1 MSSTPNSDSTHGRRD
16 ENTLFLPSPIRNNE
30 VESFDDESTYP
41 DLVLEV
47 TGMEKPLHLHRTILV
62 KLSGKMSELF
72 RQADVKTLKWPFD
85 TTNEIDRNALVK
97 ALRFC
102 YGETMIVGTENGECC
117 AMIAALTRLQV
128 KCLDEVVVSLSNFTV
143 EEAKRDVLVG
153 TELLKACAN
162 YEECCGMNQCTL
174 NQELAKIV
182 LTKENMF
189 QHFREVI
196 DECLMLLPPEYL
208 TLAEF
213 SQPHSKCSEFCLR
226 VRYMRNNSKKM
237 TTEEKEAILGQC
249 DWSTLNS
256 DELRELRYLDI
267 IDRDHLLEAYEKALE
282 YCEMES
288 TRANERADKAER
300 EKDERV
306 KQAERDRDEKVE
318 QVKRE
323 KEEYQK
329 QLETMQVI
337 IRGNRL

>member
-1 MSSTPNSDSTHGRRD
+1 MSSTPNSDSTQEQRD
-16 ENTLFLPSPIRNNE
+16 ENTLTLPSPIHNE
-30 VESFDDESTYP
+30 VENFDNESTYP
-41 DLVLEV
+41 DLTFFVR
-47 TGMEKPLHLHRTILV
+47 GMEKPLHLHRTILV
-62 KLSGKMSELF
+62 KLSEKMSEIF
-72 RQADVKTLKWPFD
+72 RHTSVKTFEWPDD

-128 KCLDEVVVSLSNFTV
+128 KCLDEVVVSLRDFTV
-143 EEAKRDVLVG
+143 KEAKRDVFVG
-153 TELLKACAN
+153 AELLKACVK
-162 YEECCGMNQCTL
+162 YKECCGMNQCTL

-189 QHFREVI
+189 QHFREVV
-196 DECLMLLPPEYL
+196 DGCLMLLPPEYL

-226 VRYMRNNSKKM
+226 ARYMRKNPKTM
-237 TTEEKEAILGQC
+237 TTEEKEAFLGQC
-249 DWSTLNS
+249 NWSKLNS

-318 QVKRE
+318 KVKKE

>member
-1 MSSTPNSDSTHGRRD
+1 MSSTPNSDSTQEQRD
-16 ENTLFLPSPIRNNE
+16 ESTLTLQSPFQNE
-30 VESFDDESTYP
+30 VESFDNESLYP
-41 DLVLEV
+41 DLEFKVV
-47 TGMEKPLHLHRTILV
+47 GMEKPLHLHRKVLASSSNRMKETMKKKEQTYTWEYI
-62 KLSGKMSELF
+62 K
-72 RQADVKTLKWPFD
+72 D
-85 TTNEIDRNALVK
+85 NEIDRNALVK

-102 YGETMIVGTENGECC
+102 YGETMTVGTKNGECC
-117 AMIAALTRLQV
+117 AMIAALTRLKV
-128 KCLDEVVVSLSNFTV
+128 KCMNDVVASLCDFTV
-143 EEAKRDVLVG
+143 KEAKRDVLVG

-174 NQELAKIV
+174 NRELAKIV

-189 QHFREVI
+189 QHFREVV
-196 DECLMLLPPEYL
+196 DGCLMVLPPEYL

-226 VRYMRNNSKKM
+226 ARYMRNNPKTM
-237 TTEEKEAILGQC
+237 TTEEKEAYLGQC

-282 YCEMES
+282 YCEMER
-288 TRANERADKAER
+288 TQANERADKVEK

-306 KQAERDRDEKVE
+306 KQAERERDEKVE
-318 QVKRE
+318 QVKKE

-329 QLETMQVI
+329 QLETMQTLM
-337 IRGNRL
+337 RGNRL